1 MRLLKAVSEF
11 DSFVSSKDWK
21 VLISDSIV
29 KQLKL
34 KVVGDGPEHL
44 FRLYLFELCF
54 YLCGSQLNFL
64 KCRDLRELQVLLP
77 LLV

>member
-44 FRLYLFELCF
+44 FRL
-54 YLCGSQLNFL
+54 
-64 KCRDLRELQVLLP
+64 P
-77 LLV
+77 L